1 MKLLTFRSRHLSCLL
16 AALTLGGAVSEAA
29 VYEVGPGK
37 EHPGI
42 SSVPWEA
49 LGAGDTVRIHW
60 RSKAYHEKFIVFG
73 RGTADKPI
81 TISGVP
87 GPKGQL
93 PVIDGRDA
101 STRPQLNYWGQ
112 ERGVMKIG
120 GSNHSRTTPGHIIVE
135 NLEIRSARRPFT
147 FSGRRGSEVYKK
159 DAASLNVEI
168 VEHLLLRNLTLHDSS
183 NGLMISPQSKDV
195 RVEGCHI
202 YDNGN
207 PNSISEH
214 NAYSEG
220 IGMVYEGNH
229 FGPLR
234 EGCRGNNLKDRSAGL
249 VVRNNWIEGG
259 NRQLDL
265 VEAMGNA
272 AIVASPD
279 YRLTK
284 VYGNVLIELD
294 GPGNNQ
300 VVHYGGDMGNTIAYR
315 KGVLQFYNNT
325 VVSYRVKPTALFRVS
340 SEEETVECWNNIV
353 YAKSGKGAL
362 SLMVTVGTL
371 KLGKNWLSTGWAKT
385 HEDFKGSVEVLE
397 PSLEGEEPGF
407 ASVDQ
412 KDYSLKAESPCL
424 NTAAT
429 LPKGYILPDSRYVKH
444 QKVEKLPEGAPRS
457 LGAP

>member
-1 MKLLTFRSRHLSCLL
+1 M
-16 AALTLGGAVSEAA
+16 GVVGSEAA

-37 EHPGI
+37 AHASLG
-42 SSVPWEA
+42 SVPWEG

-60 RSKAYHEKFIVFG
+60 RSKPYREKFIVFA
-73 RGTADKPI
+73 RGTAAQPV

-93 PVIDGRDA
+93 PVIDGQDA

-112 ERGVMKIG
+112 ERGVLKIG
-120 GSNHSRTTPGHIIVE
+120 GSNHSSTKPGHIIVE
-135 NLEIRSARRPFT
+135 NLDIRGGRRPFS
-147 FSGRRGSEVYKK
+147 FSGRKGTMTYSK

-168 VEHLLLRNLTLHDSS
+168 VDHLLLRNLTLHDSS
-183 NGLMISPQSKDV
+183 NGLMVSPQSKDV

-249 VVRNNWIEGG
+249 VVKNNWIEGG

-279 YRLTK
+279 YRLTR

-300 VVHYGGDMGNTIAYR
+300 IVHYGGDMGNTSTYR
-315 KGVLQFYNNT
+315 KGLLQFYNNT
-325 VVSYRVKPTALFRVS
+325 VISFRAKPTALFRLS
-340 SEEETVECWNNIV
+340 SEEETVDCRNNIV
-353 YAKSGKGAL
+353 YVKSGKGSL

-371 KLGKNWLSTGWAKT
+371 KLGKNWLSSGWAKS
-385 HEDFKGSVEVLE
+385 HEDFKGTVEVLE

-407 ASVDQ
+407 TAMDQ
-412 KDYSLKAESPCL
+412 KDYSLKADSPCL
-424 NTAAT
+424 GAASG
-429 LPKGYILPDSRYVKH
+429 LPAGFSKPDSRYVKH
-444 QKVEKLPEGAPRS
+444 QKVEKLPADAPRS
-457 LGAP
+457 LGGL